1 MKPLKLLDIVKE
13 VLPDFNGENPSDL
26 IKAEKILKA
35 HQKIHSEFSLNDID
49 SFLIFFKENRNKF
62 NVLSEDENLL
72 KILND
77 EYFKIDPDHNRT
89 FPNIMDIT
97 PAFRTFSEESVKHF
111 IQASIRHHDWENLRI
126 FYKNYFP
133 VINPA
138 AKDFLMDQLTQKNN
152 LVRSLIPQRDC
163 YYYLTDQYRHGI
175 NPYFYVLQSD
185 IDAAY
190 FNEEIMGINNA
201 ISDHQNTETYLKVFL
216 GRVLMALG
224 HFDAYTEELRG
235 LLKNNSKIGAEW
247 AGKEMVFHRELTEES
262 FRQRRQEMQ
271 QAGNYNRPYKN
282 RKPRSMVSEWIIAA
296 IYYLIILG
304 IFASLY
310 HISEKL
316 FAGILASE
324 LIIFLFANKRMNKEY
339 GKRPEAKDHSWLGKN
354 KKSGY
359 KLMQLQLYTITIAF
373 FIMIFVG
380 YLRSWY
386 EYPVLAIMLTIL
398 LPYCILK
405 EMDKIKKKRSKQ

>member
-1 MKPLKLLDIVKE
+1 MIYLKLLNIVKE
-13 VLPDFNGENPSDL
+13 VLPDFNGGSSSDL
-26 IKAEKILKA
+26 IKAEKILKT
-35 HQKIHSEFSLNDID
+35 HQKIHSEFSLNDIENFL
-49 SFLIFFKENRNKF
+49 SFYKENGNTYTLLF
-62 NVLSEDENLL
+62 QDENLS
-72 KILND
+72 KILNR
-77 EYFKIDPDHNRT
+77 EYFKIDPNHNRI
-89 FPNIMDIT
+89 FPHIMDIT
-97 PAFRTFSEESVKHF
+97 PVFRTFSEEPVKHF
-111 IQASIRHHDWENLRI
+111 IQINIRHHDWENLRI

-133 VINPA
+133 VISLA
-138 AKDFLMDQLTQKNN
+138 AKDFLIDQLTQKNN
-152 LVRSLIPQRDC
+152 LIRSVIPQRDC

-175 NPYFYVLQSD
+175 NPYFYALQSD

-190 FNEEIMGINNA
+190 FNEEIMGINNT
-201 ISDHQNTETYLKVFL
+201 ISDHQNTEVYLKVFL

-247 AGKEMVFHRELTEES
+247 AGKEMVFHPELTEES

-271 QAGNYNRPYKN
+271 HTGNYNRPHMN
-282 RKPRSMVSEWIIAA
+282 RKPRSIVSEWIIVA

-316 FAGILASE
+316 FAGVLASE
-324 LIIFLFANKRMNKEY
+324 LIIFLFANKRMNKKY

-359 KLMQLQLYTITIAF
+359 KLMQLQLYTITIGG
-373 FIMIFVG
+373 FIMIFAG
-380 YLRSWY
+380 YLCSWY
-386 EYPVLAIMLTIL
+386 EYPLFGVVFTIIGPYFIMR
-398 LPYCILK
+398 